1 MAEENSTVSL
11 QSGLF
16 AAADVLRSKM
26 DANEY
31 KNYLLGTVFYK
42 YLSDQ
47 QLYKLAEDAGEDDV
61 TLDKAQKIYEENLEE
76 EDLLEEVKDELGY
89 LIEPEYTYTKIL
101 DNANDGSF
109 QLNQLGDAFNK
120 LESQGSSFEGLFDDY
135 DLYSK
140 RLGQNL
146 QKQTDTIAGVIKAIG
161 KLELVKTPGDTLG
174 DAYEYLISQFA
185 SESGK
190 KAGEFYTP
198 QEVSELLAR
207 LTLVGKDY
215 SSGMSVYDPAMGSGS
230 LLLNFRKYVPNSSR
244 ITYYGQEI
252 NTSTFNLARM
262 NMILHHVDL
271 ANQKLRNGDTLDED
285 WPAEETTNFDSVVM
299 NPPYSLKWSADKGF
313 LDDPRFSKYGVLPP
327 KSKADYAFLLHGF
340 YHLKHSGA
348 MAIVLPH
355 GILFRGTAEGK
366 IRQKLLEEGAIDAV
380 IGLPANLFYSTGIP
394 TTIVVLKKD
403 KQDRSVLFID
413 ASKEFEKVKTQNK
426 LRQEDIDKIL
436 KTYEERPAD
445 VEKYAH
451 LASFDEIKEND
462 FNLNI
467 PRYVDTFEPEPEI
480 DLQDVAKEL
489 RDIDQQINENEK
501 ELVGML
507 KELTSSDDDIMAGL
521 QSIIEDFEEETR

>member
-11 QSGLF
+11 QSGLY
-16 AAADVLRSKM
+16 AAAGILRSKM

-31 KNYLLGTVFYK
+31 KKYILGIVFYK

-47 QLYKLAEDAGEDDV
+47 QLYKLAEDAGKDDV
-61 TLDKAQKIYEENLEE
+61 TLDVAQKTYEENLEE
-76 EDLLEEVKDELGY
+76 GDLLEEVKNELGY
-89 LIEPEYTYTKIL
+89 MIGPEYTYTKIL
-101 DNANDGSF
+101 ANANNGSF
-109 QLNQLGDAFNK
+109 QLNQLKDAFTQ
-120 LESQGSSFEGLFDDY
+120 LESQGSSFEGLFEDF
-135 DLYSK
+135 DLYS
-140 RLGQNL
+140 RQLGQNL
-146 QKQTDTIAGVIKAIG
+146 QKQTDTIVGVIKAIG
-161 KLELVKTPGDTLG
+161 KLELVNTPGDSLG
-174 DAYEYLISQFA
+174 DAYEFLISQFA

-215 SSGMSVYDPAMGSGS
+215 SNGMTVYDPAMGSGS
-230 LLLNFRKYVPNSSR
+230 LLLNFKKYVPNSSR

-262 NMILHHVDL
+262 NMILHRVDL

-285 WPAEETTNFDSVVM
+285 WPAEEITNFDSVVM
-299 NPPYSLKWSADKGF
+299 NPPYSQKWKADKGF

-355 GILFRGTAEGK
+355 GILFRGAAEGK

-380 IGLPANLFYSTGIP
+380 IGLPANLFHSTSIP

-480 DLQDVAKEL
+480 DLRDVAKEL

-521 QSIIEDFEEETR
+521 QSIIEDFEEEIR

>member
-1 MAEENSTVSL
+1 MAEETSTVSL

-31 KNYLLGTVFYK
+31 KNYLLSTVFYK

-61 TLDKAQKIYEENLEE
+61 TLDEAQEIYEDNLEE

-101 DNANDGSF
+101 ANANDGSF

-174 DAYEYLISQFA
+174 DAYEFLISQFA

-355 GILFRGTAEGK
+355 GILFRGAAEGK

-413 ASKEFEKVKTQNK
+413 ASKEFEKGKTQNK

-480 DLQDVAKEL
+480 DLDQVKADLKQLDEEISQNEQAFNELASQLVATHVN
-489 RDIDQQINENEK
+489 DQSKPEAHK
-501 ELVGML
+501 
-507 KELTSSDDDIMAGL
+507 
-521 QSIIEDFEEETR
+521 